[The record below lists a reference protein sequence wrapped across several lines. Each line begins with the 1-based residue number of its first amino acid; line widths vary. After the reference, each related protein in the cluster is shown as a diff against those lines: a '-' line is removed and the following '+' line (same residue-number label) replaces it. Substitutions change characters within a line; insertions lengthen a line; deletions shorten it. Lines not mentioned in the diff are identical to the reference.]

1 MNANSPKYKF
11 IPRNPSNNDEGM
23 DPNKKREKNVPE
35 GSNCWKP
42 GYEKTLA
49 YLKYSASLGNA
60 LNAEREKEKAT
71 ESTKCKHS
79 ACFAQG
85 EELTDINV

>member
-1 MNANSPKYKF
+1 MQIRQNINLFLAILQIMMREWNQIKS
-11 IPRNPSNNDEGM
+11 G
-23 DPNKKREKNVPE
+23 KRMCRRE
-35 GSNCWKP
+35 
-42 GYEKTLA
+42 A

-71 ESTKCKHS
+71 ESTKCRHS